1 MNIGLTEA
9 RPIMNMDVYWLE
21 QTESDVPPG
30 NEWLSGN
37 ETILLAGLHVAKRRA
52 DWRLGRWTA
61 KCAVAAYLKL
71 LVPPACMAEI
81 EISARP
87 SGAPQVRLA
96 TGPAPAEISLS
107 HRGGVAMCTVAGP
120 DAAIGCDLEIVET
133 HSTAFIRDYFAD
145 EERAEIARAPAS
157 HRRSLVAALWS
168 AKESAL
174 KALQEGLRL
183 DTRSVSVRLCGW
195 AGEVYRWYPLQVDCE
210 HGEVFHGWWQRAGTV
225 VRSMVA
231 RPQPVMPM
239 LLPML
244 SFASRRM
251 KAQADAAP
259 PLRPISLYPSPNR

>member
-1 MNIGLTEA
+1 MNIGLSKA
-9 RPIMNMDVYWLE
+9 RPIMTMDVYWLE

-37 ETILLAGLHVAKRRA
+37 EIILLEGLHVAKRRA

-61 KCAVAAYLKL
+61 KSAVAAYLKL
-71 LVPPACMAEI
+71 RVPPACMAEI

-107 HRGGVAMCTVAGP
+107 HRGGVAMCAVAGP

-133 HSTAFIRDYFAD
+133 HSTAFIRDYFTD
-145 EERAEIARAPAS
+145 KERVEIARAPAS
-157 HRRSLVAALWS
+157 HQRSLVAALWS

-183 DTRSVSVRLCGW
+183 DTRSVSVRLRGW
-195 AGEVYRWYPLQVDCE
+195 ADEVHRWYPLQVHCE
-210 HGEVFHGWWQRAGTV
+210 HGEVFHGWWQRAGNV
-225 VRSMVA
+225 VRTMVA
-231 RPQPVMPM
+231 RPNPAMPM
-239 LLPML
+239 LLPTL
-244 SFASRRM
+244 SFAGRRM
-251 KAQADAAP
+251 EAQASAA
-259 PLRPISLYPSPNR
+259 LPI

>member
-1 MNIGLTEA
+1 VNIGLTEA
-9 RPIMNMDVYWLE
+9 RHIMKMDVYWLE

-37 ETILLAGLHVAKRRA
+37 EDILLAGLHIAQRRA

-71 LVPPACMAEI
+71 CIPPACMAEI

-87 SGAPQVRLA
+87 SGAPQVMLA
-96 TGPAPAEISLS
+96 TGPASAEISLS
-107 HRGGVAMCTVAGP
+107 HRGGVAMCAVAGP

-133 HSTAFIRDYFAD
+133 HSTAFIRDYFTD
-145 EERAEIARAPAS
+145 EERVEIARAPAS
-157 HRRSLVAALWS
+157 NQRSLVATLWS

-183 DTRSVSVRLCGW
+183 DTRSVSVRLRGW
-195 AGEVYRWYPLQVDCE
+195 ADEVHRWYPLQVHCE
-210 HGEVFHGWWQRAGTV
+210 HGEVFHGWWQRAGNGVRTV
-225 VRSMVA
+225 VA
-231 RPQPVMPM
+231 RPKPAMPM

-244 SFASRRM
+244 SFPGRRM
-251 KAQADAAP
+251 EAQASAAP
-259 PLRPISLYPSPNR
+259 PR

>member
-9 RPIMNMDVYWLE
+9 RHSMKMDVYWLE
-21 QTESDVPPG
+21 QTESEVPPG

-37 ETILLAGLHVAKRRA
+37 EIILLEGLHIAKRRA

-71 LVPPACMAEI
+71 RVPPACMAEI

-87 SGAPQVRLA
+87 SGAPRVMLA

-107 HRGGVAMCTVAGP
+107 HRGGIAMCAVAGQ

-133 HSTAFIRDYFAD
+133 HSPAFIRDYFTD
-145 EERAEIARAPAS
+145 EEQMEIARAPAS
-157 HRRSLVAALWS
+157 GQPSLVAALWS

-183 DTRSVSVRLCGW
+183 DTRTASVRLRGV
-195 AGEVYRWYPLQVDCE
+195 G
-210 HGEVFHGWWQRAGTV
+210 
-225 VRSMVA
+225 
-231 RPQPVMPM
+231 
-239 LLPML
+239 
-244 SFASRRM
+244 RR
-251 KAQADAAP
+251 
-259 PLRPISLYPSPNR
+259 RR

>member
-1 MNIGLTEA
+1 VNIGLTEA
-9 RPIMNMDVYWLE
+9 RHIMNMDVYWLE
-21 QTESDVPPG
+21 QTDSDVPPG

-37 ETILLAGLHVAKRRA
+37 EDILLEGLHVAKRRA

-71 LVPPACMAEI
+71 LVTPARMAEI

-87 SGAPQVRLA
+87 SGAPQVMLA

-107 HRGGVAMCTVAGP
+107 HRGGVAMCAVAGP

-133 HSTAFIRDYFAD
+133 HSAAFIRDYFTD
-145 EERAEIARAPAS
+145 EERVEIARAPAS
-157 HRRSLVAALWS
+157 DQPSLVAALWS

-183 DTRSVSVRLCGW
+183 DTRSVSVRLHEW
-195 AGEVYRWYPLQVDCE
+195 ADEVHRWYPLQVDCE
-210 HGEVFHGWWQRAGTV
+210 HGEVFHGWWQRAGNV
-225 VRSMVA
+225 VRTMVA
-231 RPQPVMPM
+231 RPNPAMPM

-244 SFASRRM
+244 SFPGRRM
-251 KAQADAAP
+251 EAQAGTAP
-259 PLRPISLYPSPNR
+259 PR